1 MIRTD
6 RRAFFRRLKGI
17 VRPAYALLQRLLRGG
32 YGGRVSPEYSLLL
45 RGQVFDSEYYLE
57 QNPDLTAYSG
67 DLAAHFLSVGVP
79 EGRAARFF
87 DENWYIR
94 THEDLGDIGGR
105 GWRHYRKFGRAEGRR
120 ALFLTVRAC
129 VEQTCNRNYAQWLHV
144 QARHDRTTPAI
155 LQALAMRLELRT
167 RFSLLVDDQ
176 QGLEDMFAALSAQ
189 VYGTFECLIAVRP
202 GSVGSALPD
211 DPRFRRIEMMDSG
224 VDALNRLAETAAGD
238 YVVGLDSPDLLD
250 SSALFWLAHVVH
262 QQPDGWVLFADE
274 DCIDPEGT
282 RTAPA
287 FRPDFNYELFLS
299 HNMLGRLVAFRRDMF
314 LQMGGFDA
322 EAGVD
327 AGYDLAM
334 RVWETEGAAAFTH
347 VARVLNHVRGGG
359 AHRVSPAVLQRHFE
373 RLGVEAG
380 ISEAPEAPE
389 YNRVRRHLVEQPLVS
404 IIIPTRDRVELLR
417 ACVESILAKT
427 TYPFYEIII
436 IDNGSTETA
445 TLDYF
450 RSLTHSHIRILRDAQ
465 PFNFSALNNGAV
477 MHARG
482 EFVCLMN
489 NDIEIATPDW
499 LEEMLSF
506 AQVPDVGCVG
516 ARLWYPDGTLQ
527 HGGILVGYLGT
538 AAGHLHKFIR
548 RGDPGY
554 GARAVVH
561 QSLSAVTAAVLLVR
575 KAIYEQVGGLDP
587 ALAVAFND
595 VDFCLRVREAGYRN
609 VYTPYAE
616 MIHYESATRGADSTP
631 AQRQR
636 EKTEIEW
643 LQKRHGAILR
653 HDPAYSFNLSTSSED
668 VSFAFPSR
676 IETGAEIWDRIR
688 PKTAWEQ
695 LKNKLF

>member
-1 MIRTD
+1 M
-6 RRAFFRRLKGI
+6 
-17 VRPAYALLQRLLRGG
+17 RPAYAVLQRLLRGG
-32 YGGRVSPEYSLLL
+32 YGRSVSPEYSLLL
-45 RGQVFDSEYYLE
+45 RGQVFDPEYYLE
-57 QNPDLTAYSG
+57 QNPDLAAYNG

-94 THEDLGDIGGR
+94 THEDLAHENLGDIGGW
-105 GWRHYRKFGRAEGRR
+105 GWQHYRKFGRTEGRR
-120 ALFLTVRAC
+120 ALFLTVQAS
-129 VEQTCNRNYAQWLHV
+129 VEQTCNRNYAQWLNV

-176 QGLEDMFAALSAQ
+176 PGLADMFAALSAQ
-189 VYGTFECLIAVRP
+189 VYGTFECLVAVRP
-202 GSVGSALPD
+202 GSVAALPD
-211 DPRFRRIEMMDSG
+211 DPRFRRIEMVDSG
-224 VDALNRLAETAAGD
+224 ANALNRLAKAAAGD
-238 YVVGLDSPDLLD
+238 YVVGLDPSDLLD
-250 SSALFWLAHVVH
+250 PSALFWLAHMVH
-262 QQPDGWVLFADE
+262 QQVDSRVLFADE
-274 DCIDPEGT
+274 DCIDPDGT
-282 RTAPA
+282 RIAPA

-299 HNMLGRLVAFRRDMF
+299 HNMLGRLVAFRRDLF

-322 EAGVD
+322 DAGVD
-327 AGYDLAM
+327 SGYDLAM
-334 RVWETEGAAAFTH
+334 RVWESEGAVAFSH

-359 AHRVSPAVLQRHFE
+359 VRRVAPAVLQRHFE
-373 RLGVEAG
+373 RLGVEAK
-380 ISEAPEAPE
+380 ISEAPEAPD

-417 ACVESILAKT
+417 TCVDSILART

-436 IDNGSTETA
+436 VDNGSTETA
-445 TLDYF
+445 TLNYL
-450 RSLTHSHIRILRDAQ
+450 RSLTQPHIRILRDAQ
-465 PFNFSALNNGAV
+465 PFNFSTLNNGAV
-477 MHARG
+477 VHARG
-482 EFVCLMN
+482 DFVCLMN

-506 AQVPDVGCVG
+506 AQVPEVGCVG

-575 KAIYEQVGGLDP
+575 RAIYEQVGGFDP

-616 MIHYESATRGADSTP
+616 MIHYESATRGVDSTS

-636 EKTEIEW
+636 EKAEIER
-643 LQKRHGAILR
+643 LQKRHGAILC

-676 IETGAEIWDRIR
+676 IETGAEIWGRIR